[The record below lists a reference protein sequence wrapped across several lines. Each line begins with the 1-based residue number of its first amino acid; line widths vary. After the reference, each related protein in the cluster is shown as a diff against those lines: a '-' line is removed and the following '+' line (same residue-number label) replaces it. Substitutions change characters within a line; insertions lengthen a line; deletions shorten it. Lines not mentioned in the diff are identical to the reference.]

1 MKKALVVVD
10 FQNDF
15 VSGSLGFD
23 RAETLRTPIVEKIK
37 DALENGVDL
46 IFTMD
51 THNSDYLETSEG
63 KALPIEHCIN
73 GSWGWEL
80 DDSILPYK
88 EKGVVIEKPT
98 FGSLELAELLRDKGY
113 DEVEFCGLVTSICVL
128 SNAILAKTYLP
139 NAKIVVDSKATEDAT
154 CKENALACL
163 KMVQVEVI

>member
-15 VSGSLGFD
+15 VSGSLGFEK
-23 RAETLRTPIVEKIK
+23 AKTLRTPIVEKIK
-37 DALENGVDL
+37 NALENGVDL

-51 THNSDYLETSEG
+51 THNSDYLETPEG
-63 KALPIEHCIN
+63 KMLPVEHCIK

-88 EKGVVIEKPT
+88 ERGVVIEKPT
-98 FGSLELAELLRDKGY
+98 FGSLELAELLRDRGY
-113 DEVEFCGLVTSICVL
+113 DEVELCGLVTSICVL

-154 CKENALACL
+154 CKESALACL